1 MKDEDIDDMLN
12 QLDYLENL
20 INDTQ
25 RENRV
30 LRHENK
36 QLKDEVDSLWMMM
49 DEMTKTDIESW
60 TSILQELHVDVATRA
75 LMVTKKKAD
84 C

>member
-36 QLKDEVDSLWMMM
+36 QLKS
-49 DEMTKTDIESW
+49 
-60 TSILQELHVDVATRA
+60 TRYG
-75 LMVTKKKAD
+75 
-84 C
+84 

>member
-1 MKDEDIDDMLN
+1 
-12 QLDYLENL
+12 
-20 INDTQ
+20 
-25 RENRV
+25 
-30 LRHENK
+30 
-36 QLKDEVDSLWMMM
+36 MM